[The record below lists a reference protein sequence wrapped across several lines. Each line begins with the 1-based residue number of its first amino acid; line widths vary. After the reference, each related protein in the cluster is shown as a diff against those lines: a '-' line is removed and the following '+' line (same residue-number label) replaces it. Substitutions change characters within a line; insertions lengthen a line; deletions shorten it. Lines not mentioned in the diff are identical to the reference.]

1 MINLARMRLALLDVI
16 SNQQA
21 NQDAYQVFH
30 AVANLLA
37 PQQQHLMLQKRST
50 QEMTCLCEG

>member
-1 MINLARMRLALLDVI
+1 MINLARMRLTLLDVI

-30 AVANLLA
+30 ARRQSVGPPTATPHVTETFDAGDDLFV
-37 PQQQHLMLQKRST
+37 
-50 QEMTCLCEG
+50 